1 MIQSKQDYRFYL
13 LEDAKRAGFPTIN
26 TLKGRIV
33 YWAKLLYGSE
43 PAHAL
48 RYMRILRKYEY
59 VNNCYR
65 GICRGG
71 VVAFFRFMWSR
82 ASLRYGIHVGLNMV
96 GYGFWIPHITGG
108 VIVNCHSMG
117 NYCGCNGGVIIGN
130 KGGQEF
136 RPTIGDH
143 VSVLMGAKVYG
154 GITIGSN
161 VIVAP
166 NSVIFKDVPSNCVV
180 AGNPAKIIKTLAEKS

>member
-130 KGGQEF
+130 KGGQEC
-136 RPTIGDH
+136 RPTIGDN
-143 VSVLMGAKVYG
+143 VGIQMGAKVYG
-154 GITIGSN
+154 DITIGNN

-166 NSVIFKDVPSNCVV
+166 NSVVFKDVPSNCVV
-180 AGNPAKIIKTLAEKS
+180 AGNPAKIIKTFPEN